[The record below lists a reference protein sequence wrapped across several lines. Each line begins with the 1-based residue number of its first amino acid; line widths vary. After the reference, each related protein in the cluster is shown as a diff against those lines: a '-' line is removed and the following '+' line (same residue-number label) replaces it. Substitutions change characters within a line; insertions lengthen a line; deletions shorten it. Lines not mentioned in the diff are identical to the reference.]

1 MILTVPTFLA
11 VTLPVDLSTVAM
23 AVSEVLKDF
32 PPLFPVRLT
41 VVVLPTGIVEV
52 LAVAVIDW
60 AALMMVNVFVIVPA

>member
-11 VTLPVDLSTVAM
+11 VTLPVDLSTVAI

-60 AALMMVNVFVIVPA
+60 AALMMVNVFVIAPA

>member
-1 MILTVPTFLA
+1 
-11 VTLPVDLSTVAM
+11 M